1 MLLDKAMIAVICKR
15 FHWPATAL
23 TASDILGNIAKEGN
37 LHSQIFI
44 LNLNIFW
51 LKVRKIIYAD
61 AFFSAPCLRHPHI
74 FVSQG
79 KVFLLYLAHVHHID
93 HTGCFLW
100 SMFNAN
106 NITKVSV
113 LYFFW
118 PPIKTPCILLTSK
131 VTLLCFRSSSS
142 QTTVVDSWLRR
153 GGAPSWS
160 EHPALQL
167 QLQLLV

>member
-1 MLLDKAMIAVICKR
+1 MIAVICKR

-79 KVFLLYLAHVHHID
+79 KVFLLYLAHEHHID
-93 HTGCFLW
+93 HAGCF
-100 SMFNAN
+100 F
-106 NITKVSV
+106 
-113 LYFFW
+113 
-118 PPIKTPCILLTSK
+118 
-131 VTLLCFRSSSS
+131 
-142 QTTVVDSWLRR
+142 VV
-153 GGAPSWS
+153 
-160 EHPALQL
+160 
-167 QLQLLV
+167 